1 MKLLDV
7 LKGKLK
13 MNRRKQ
19 HFSLLRLF
27 CASKNCCGKVAC
39 DIFYNFLTTESQ
51 SSVFKQVSLEASLAL
66 GNQVSAVLQ
75 G

>member
-1 MKLLDV
+1 MLLKTAV
-7 LKGKLK
+7 E
-13 MNRRKQ
+13 R
-19 HFSLLRLF
+19 LLVT
-27 CASKNCCGKVAC
+27 S
-39 DIFYNFLTTESQ
+39 FYNFLTTESQ

>member
-39 DIFYNFLTTESQ
+39 DIF
-51 SSVFKQVSLEASLAL
+51 
-66 GNQVSAVLQ
+66 LQ
-75 G
+75 LFNYRKPEQCL